1 MARKSKSWFDEKSNE
16 PMFSKYVE
24 KMESWQRALA
34 DGVVEP
40 EEVRQQ
46 AERVT
51 DMLRALEPKLSN
63 ELHEELT
70 NIFYELAV
78 LYGMQRLA
86 EMAYEEGGP
95 R

>member
-1 MARKSKSWFDEKSNE
+1 MAKKKRSWFDEQSNE
-16 PMFSKYVE
+16 PMFSKYAE
-24 KMESWQRALA
+24 RMESWQNALA
-34 DGVVEP
+34 DGVVQP
-40 EEVRQQ
+40 EEVQQQ

-51 DMLRALEPKLSN
+51 EMLRTLEPKLSD

-86 EMAYEEGGP
+86 DMTYAEGA
-95 R
+95 